1 MIENARCLAKAGKN
15 VVYDSIVAVSELDDM
30 RRLSDAGI
38 SRNNEETVV
47 DTAIRELSRV
57 SKAPQG
63 RVIKLARF
71 RTEGES

>member
-1 MIENARCLAKAGKN
+1 MIENARCLAKASKN

-30 RRLSDAGI
+30 RRLSDAGV

-47 DTAIRELSRV
+47 DAAIRELSRV

-63 RVIKLARF
+63 RMIGLAGF
-71 RTEGES
+71 GTEGES